1 MKIIIKYIILIAF
14 IALIGNLAPTQ
25 MVFAMVKYNP
35 DIETN
40 ITDLQKRTE
49 VLEAKVLQLQLKLDG
64 VQAQV
69 KSQPVDNSVVN
80 KITEVDNKV
89 IAIEQRVSV
98 LERAVNS
105 IQNTVL
111 GAINKAISILDKL
124 LGR

>member
-105 IQNTVL
+105 L
-111 GAINKAISILDKL
+111 F
-124 LGR
+124 